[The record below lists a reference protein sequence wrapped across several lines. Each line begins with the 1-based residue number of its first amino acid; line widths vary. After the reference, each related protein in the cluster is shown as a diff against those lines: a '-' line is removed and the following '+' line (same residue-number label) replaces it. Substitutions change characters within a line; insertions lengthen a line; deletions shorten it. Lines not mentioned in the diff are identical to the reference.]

1 MEVSWSPP
9 SYHGPFKITG
19 YRIFYGNGWNNTIS
33 VSIGATSIG
42 VGVNKS
48 YDGQTVFI
56 RSESNQLYYSKP
68 VVVTVTMGK
77 LLLRCY

>member
-1 MEVSWSPP
+1 MEISWSPP

-19 YRIFYGNGWNNTIS
+19 YRIFYGNRRNNYTIS
-33 VSIGATSIG
+33 VSVGATSIG
-42 VGVNKS
+42 VGVNES

-56 RSESNQLYYSKP
+56 CSESNQLYYSEL

-77 LLLRCY
+77 LIADS